1 MNNWAKASV
10 LIRPNLP
17 DLKVGVSECFSRKP
31 ILIRLY
37 TSIRQ
42 LADGVSEK
50 EKFNCTTKSFRRAG
64 KTVHNHIL
72 LSSTHDF
79 DKVIP
84 SGKSW
89 VISKS

>member
-17 DLKVGVSECFSRKP
+17 DLKV
-31 ILIRLY
+31 
-37 TSIRQ
+37 
-42 LADGVSEK
+42 GVSEK